1 MYKTISAKV
10 EHGIE
15 ALVRVTNTLRR
26 KEFKITGL
34 VMEECEIG
42 GYSDLKITIEE
53 CSNLG
58 IEQAMMQLKKI
69 INVYEIKEF
78 KDENQIKEMEPSL
91 DLVASVSPCK

>member
-26 KEFKITGL
+26 KEFKIKGL
-34 VMEECEIG
+34 AMEESDIG
-42 GYSDLKITIEE
+42 GYSNLRITIEE
-53 CSNLG
+53 YSNLG
-58 IEQAMMQLKKI
+58 IEQAMMQLRKI

-78 KDENQIKEMEPSL
+78 KGESKMKTMAPPL
-91 DLVASVSPCK
+91 DLVASVSVCK